1 MNLSTDFMNREIAQ
15 LTYFYLQKMIK
26 VHSIILII
34 CSAIGFTG
42 HYYQFGVARLTPWIP
57 ATAGVIIIFSDL
69 LFKNKKGFLKYLP
82 IIFVLAFGILTTN
95 MCIRFLPQEFQP
107 LRKKIIFSVM
117 SISAWVT
124 IIYFFW
130 SRLNSDRK

>member
-1 MNLSTDFMNREIAQ
+1 
-15 LTYFYLQKMIK
+15 MIK
-26 VHSIILII
+26 IHSIVLII
-34 CSAIGFTG
+34 CSVIGFTG

-57 ATAGVIIIFSDL
+57 ATAGIIIILSDF
-69 LFKNKKGFLKYLP
+69 LFKNRKSLLKYLP

-117 SISAWVT
+117 SVSAWAT
-124 IIYFFW
+124 IIYFFGR
-130 SRLNSDRK
+130 RLTNKE